1 MKVRFFLIGA
11 LVGTVLFFGAHALGR
26 AMDHEAQQRV
36 IFTNKDGVTLD
47 CARHY
52 GGHGSV
58 SYDDCHQVP

>member
-11 LVGTVLFFGAHALGR
+11 LVGLVLFFAAEMVGR

-36 IFTNKDGVTLD
+36 IFTNSDGVTLD

-52 GGHGSV
+52 SGHGSV
-58 SYDDCHQVP
+58 SYRDCHQVP